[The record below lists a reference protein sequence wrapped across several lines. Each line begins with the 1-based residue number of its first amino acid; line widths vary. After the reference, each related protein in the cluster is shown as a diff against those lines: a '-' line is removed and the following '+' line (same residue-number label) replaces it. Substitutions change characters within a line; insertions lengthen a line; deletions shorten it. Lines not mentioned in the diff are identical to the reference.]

1 MTVRHSAGL
10 LVYRRAPG
18 GDLQVLLGHMGG
30 PFWVRKDDGAWSIPN
45 GEVED
50 GEDLL
55 DAARRE
61 FAEEIGVPAP
71 DGELTD
77 LGRVRQPN
85 GKVVHV
91 WALEGDLDVGAITGG
106 VFTLEWPRGSG
117 VLQEFPELDRA
128 EWFGLP
134 AAEAKLVKGQRP
146 FLERLQTAAGPSSER
161 S

>member
-10 LVYRRAPG
+10 LVYRRAPD

-30 PFWVRKDDGAWSIPN
+30 PFWVRKDDGAWSIPK

-50 GEDLL
+50 GEELL

-61 FAEEIGVPAP
+61 FTEELGVPAP
-71 DGELTD
+71 GGDLTD
-77 LGRVRQPN
+77 LGHLRQPN

-91 WALEGDLDVGAITGG
+91 WAVEGDLDVATVIGG
-106 VFTLEWPRGSG
+106 SFTMEWPRGSG

-146 FLERLQTAAGPSSER
+146 FLERLRTAAGR
-161 S
+161 G